1 MIWVDRLHRFWL
13 IWQQMWAN
21 PVSAWKMALSFSRIA
36 EMFTPEERKHIF
48 HDALLIKGQ
57 CDYCDK
63 ERFTEISDLGNRLQ
77 CVLGCDS
84 VCPSEKCDNE

>member
-1 MIWVDRLHRFWL
+1 MLWVDRIHRFLVLWR
-13 IWQQMWAN
+13 IARGN
-21 PVSAWKMALSFSRIA
+21 PIPVWRTALLFSKIA
-36 EMFTPEERKHIF
+36 EMFTPEQRKHIF

-63 ERFTEISDLGNRLQ
+63 ERFVEISDLGNRLQ